1 MNNIIVSES
10 HSEVEL
16 QSLLNHTRILQL
28 QDEYINDINVDH
40 LIFFGKWGF
49 DGSTSRAEYKQTMMD
64 SDLKDSTMFFTSYMP
79 LRLEESTAIIYP
91 TWQTNPVPILKRRRL
106 SFALTKR

>member
-40 LIFFGKWGF
+40 LIFF
-49 DGSTSRAEYKQTMMD
+49 
-64 SDLKDSTMFFTSYMP
+64 
-79 LRLEESTAIIYP
+79 
-91 TWQTNPVPILKRRRL
+91 
-106 SFALTKR
+106 